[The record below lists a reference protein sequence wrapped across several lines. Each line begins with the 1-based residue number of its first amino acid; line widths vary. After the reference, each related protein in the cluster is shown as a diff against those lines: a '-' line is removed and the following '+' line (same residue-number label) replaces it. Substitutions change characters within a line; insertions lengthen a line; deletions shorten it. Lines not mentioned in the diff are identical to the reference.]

1 MKKEAVKMACKTV
14 RMKFDLTSK
23 KDVKLPDQRS
33 GLAGSRPVS
42 LNNEEER
49 CLKFQKK
56 QERWSKNS

>member
-33 GLAGSRPVS
+33 GLAGSRPV
-42 LNNEEER
+42 NM
-49 CLKFQKK
+49 QTI
-56 QERWSKNS
+56 